1 VNLGRLNL
9 VVLATVVIF
18 GAGVLT
24 GSLIV
29 KKTSRPQI
37 AQPFW
42 GRFEMTRRA
51 VDELDRQSE
60 LTPKQRAR
68 IDHII
73 QDSQELIADYW
84 SILEP
89 DVQQVFRKM
98 RESIREEL
106 TADQRQ
112 RFEEMARKRLNRPGG
127 PGGPGERRP
136 FPQFRDGPDQPGPFP
151 RDGNEPRPPRPG
163 DRPSQFPRDRPPPD
177 QRDP

>member
-1 VNLGRLNL
+1 MNSSRISL

-18 GAGVLT
+18 AAGVVT

-29 KKTSRPQI
+29 KKTSRVPI
-37 AQPFW
+37 SQPFW

-51 VDELDRQSE
+51 IDELDRQGE

-73 QDSQELIADYW
+73 RDNQELIGDYW

-106 TADQRQ
+106 TPEQRK
-112 RFEEMARKRLNRPGG
+112 RFEELARKRLGR
-127 PGGPGERRP
+127 PGERRP
-136 FPQFRDGPDQPGPFP
+136 LQPFRGEPNQPGQPSRDGSL
-151 RDGNEPRPPRPG
+151 PRPPRFE
-163 DRPSQFPRDRPPPD
+163 DERPRRPAEDSPREP
-177 QRDP
+177 

>member
-1 VNLGRLNL
+1 MNLGRLNL

-18 GAGVLT
+18 GAGVVT

-29 KKTSRPQI
+29 KKTSRPQM

-42 GRFEMTRRA
+42 GRFETTRRA

-60 LTPKQRAR
+60 LTAKQRAR

-106 TADQRQ
+106 TPDQRQ
-112 RFEEMARKRLNRPGG
+112 RFEEMARKRLNRPG
-127 PGGPGERRP
+127 ERRP
-136 FPQFRDGPDQPGPFP
+136 FQQFRDGPDQPGQFP
-151 RDGNEPRPPRPG
+151 RDGNEPRPPRSG
-163 DRPSQFPRDRPPPD
+163 DRPPQFPRDRPPPD

>member
-1 VNLGRLNL
+1 MSIGRLNL

-18 GAGVLT
+18 AAGVVT

-29 KKTSRPQI
+29 KKTSRASI
-37 AQPFW
+37 APPFW

-51 VDELDRQSE
+51 VDELDRQGE
-60 LTPKQRAR
+60 LTAKQRAR

-73 QDSQELIADYW
+73 QDSQELIGDYW

-106 TADQRQ
+106 TPDQRR
-112 RFEEMARKRLNRPGG
+112 RFEELARKRLIGA
-127 PGGPGERRP
+127 GERRP
-136 FPQFRDGPDQPGPFP
+136 FQPFRDGPNQPGPVP
-151 RDGNEPRPPRPG
+151 RDGSGPRPPRFEDDPPPPPAA
-163 DRPSQFPRDRPPPD
+163 RPSRQP
-177 QRDP
+177 

>member
-18 GAGVLT
+18 AAGVVT

-37 AQPFW
+37 TQPFW

-51 VDELDRQSE
+51 IEELDRQGD

-73 QDSQELIADYW
+73 QGSQELIADYW

-89 DVQQVFRKM
+89 DVQEVFRKM
-98 RESIREEL
+98 REGIREEL
-106 TADQRQ
+106 TPDQRQ
-112 RFEEMARKRLNRPGG
+112 RFEEMARRRLNRS
-127 PGGPGERRP
+127 GERRP
-136 FPQFRDGPDQPGPFP
+136 PFQQFRDGPDQPGPFP
-151 RDGNEPRPPRPG
+151 RDGNEPRPPRSG
-163 DRPSQFPRDRPPPD
+163 ERPPPFPSDRPPPD

>member
-1 VNLGRLNL
+1 MNLGRLNL

-18 GAGVLT
+18 AAGVVT

-37 AQPFW
+37 TQPFW

-51 VDELDRQSE
+51 IDELDRQGD
-60 LTPKQRAR
+60 LTPKQHAR

-89 DVQQVFRKM
+89 DVQEVFRKM

-106 TADQRQ
+106 TPDQRQ
-112 RFEEMARKRLNRPGG
+112 RFEEMARKRMNR
-127 PGGPGERRP
+127 PGERRP
-136 FPQFRDGPDQPGPFP
+136 FQQFRDGPDQPGPFP

-163 DRPSQFPRDRPPPD
+163 ERPSQFSPDRPPPD
-177 QRDP
+177 RRNP

>member
-1 VNLGRLNL
+1 MNLGRLNL

-18 GAGVLT
+18 AAGVVT

-37 AQPFW
+37 TQPFW

-73 QDSQELIADYW
+73 QESQELIADYW

-106 TADQRQ
+106 TAAQRQ
-112 RFEEMARKRLNRPGG
+112 RFEEMARKRMNR
-127 PGGPGERRP
+127 PGERRP
-136 FPQFRDGPDQPGPFP
+136 FQPFRDEPNQSGPFP
-151 RDGNEPRPPRPG
+151 RDGNEPRPSRSG
-163 DRPSQFPRDRPPPD
+163 ERLPPD
-177 QRDP
+177 RREP